1 MAETTTLSLDSYLL
15 DPLTRK
21 ELAVLQLLAEGYSNR
36 AMADKLFVS
45 INTVCT
51 HVRNINSKFGVRSRM
66 QAVSTGRARTAALVH
81 ERRPP
86 SGS

>member
-1 MAETTTLSLDSYLL
+1 MAETTTVSLDRYLL

-51 HVRNINSKFGVRSRM
+51 HVRNINSKFDVRSRM
-66 QAVSTGRARTAALVH
+66 QAVIAGRALGLLR
-81 ERRPP
+81 
-86 SGS
+86 